1 MKTPPNNPEFSR
13 FTEAMRTIL
22 KVSKAE
28 LNQRMKAEKRKP
40 KGASASRVSGASS
53 ATSQG

>member
-1 MKTPPNNPEFSR
+1 MKTPPNNLEFTR
-13 FTEAMRTIL
+13 FTDAMRKIL

-28 LNQRMKAEKRKP
+28 LNERIKAEKRKSKIP
-40 KGASASRVSGASS
+40 ASRDSGASS